1 MNPLTGLGHTGASK
15 SVAVGEADKAA
26 VGLDQEETSAETKV
40 DNIDPAVHKKSSYL
54 VLGQEDYK
62 EHRAPVNLLTL
73 SSVGGKVASCDSSG
87 VIKVWWKLKLLAKK
101 ILGPI

>member
-1 MNPLTGLGHTGASK
+1 MNPLTGLGHTGAPK
-15 SVAVGEADKAA
+15 SAIAGEAEKEVGVGEEKASAD
-26 VGLDQEETSAETKV
+26 TKV
-40 DNIDPAVHKKSSYL
+40 DNIDTVVHKKSSYL

-87 VIKVWWKLKLLAKK
+87 VIKVWWKSKLLAKK
-101 ILGPI
+101 ILDPI

>member
-1 MNPLTGLGHTGASK
+1 MNPLTGLGHTGVPK
-15 SVAVGEADKAA
+15 SAALGEADKK
-26 VGLDQEETSAETKV
+26 VGVCEEETSADSKV

-62 EHRAPVNLLTL
+62 EHRAPVNLLAL

-87 VIKVWWKLKLLAKK
+87 VIKVWWK
-101 ILGPI
+101 

>member
-1 MNPLTGLGHTGASK
+1 MNPLTGLSHTGASK
-15 SVAVGEADKAA
+15 SAVGGAEKE
-26 VGLDQEETSAETKV
+26 VGVGEEDTKTGTKV

-87 VIKVWWKLKLLAKK
+87 VIKVWWK
-101 ILGPI
+101 

>member
-15 SVAVGEADKAA
+15 SAAVVGTDKEVGVGEEKASAD
-26 VGLDQEETSAETKV
+26 TKV
-40 DNIDPAVHKKSSYL
+40 DTIDPAVHKKSSYL

-87 VIKVWWKLKLLAKK
+87 VIKVW
-101 ILGPI
+101 

>member
-1 MNPLTGLGHTGASK
+1 M
-15 SVAVGEADKAA
+15 GE
-26 VGLDQEETSAETKV
+26 EETSADTKV
-40 DNIDPAVHKKSSYL
+40 DTIDPAAQKKSSYL
-54 VLGQEDYK
+54 VLGHEDYK

-87 VIKVWWKLKLLAKK
+87 VIKVWWKLKLLAKY